1 MPKSSSKSL
10 EIWSQHVAKK
20 NLNVATPVGFIS
32 FNTMIGDPKHP
43 NTDKRT
49 NIFDFQ
55 VDYFNAVRNHHKV
68 ILDKSRKI
76 GATETALRII
86 AYNCFD
92 HYDDRLRLVE
102 KSRYAGHTVMIVAGN
117 KQSVANGFIRRFKK
131 IFEDGFTDMFGN
143 FWSQEDIFVDMNSSN
158 RLELFNGTVIEAYP
172 ASEAVR
178 GEANV
183 ICVFMSESAF
193 IKLLDD
199 SVVYKAVRPNISN
212 IEDADFI
219 LESTPNGKRGF
230 FHEIWD
236 KAHQKPP
243 TTDFYPLFQP
253 YQVGLGKILFH
264 DDIEKMKVEY
274 TKDFFEQ
281 EYCGMFT
288 TSGNQAF
295 RAEEVIF
302 QEDSIDRFEDL

>member
-1 MPKSSSKSL
+1 MGRNTSKVL
-10 EIWSQHVAKK
+10 EMWANKIAKK
-20 NLNVATPVGFIS
+20 NHDIALPVGFEEC
-32 FNTMIGDPKHP
+32 NTMIGNPKHP
-43 NTDKRT
+43 NTGDRT
-49 NIFDFQ
+49 KVFDFQ
-55 VDYFNAVRNHHKV
+55 VDYFNAVRDHHKV

-92 HYDDRLRLVE
+92 HYDKNLKLVE
-102 KSRYAGHTVMIVAGN
+102 RSKYAGHVVMIVAGN
-117 KQSVANGFIRRFKK
+117 KQSVANGFIRRFRQ
-131 IFEDGFTDMFGN
+131 IFEDGFTDMRGNYWSKEEILFG
-143 FWSQEDIFVDMNSSN
+143 DASN
-158 RLELFNGTVIEAYP
+158 RVELFNGVVIEAYP

-212 IEDADFI
+212 IENADFI

-230 FHEIWD
+230 FYEIWD
-236 KAHQKPP
+236 KAHQTPP

-253 YQVGLGKILFH
+253 YTVAMGKILFE
-264 DDIEKMKVEY
+264 DDIERMKVEY

-281 EYCGMFT
+281 EYCGLFT
-288 TSGNQAF
+288 TSGNAAF
-295 RAEEVIF
+295 KEDEIVFEE
-302 QEDSIDRFEDL
+302 DKGIDYFEDI